1 MQGRRQGQP
10 NGCTKE
16 EFSSYS
22 KRGNWGNFGL
32 SACSIDKNNPR
43 QTGAPAGHRP
53 TKSGALA
60 VGHSSRPRAGS
71 RRTDH
76 SPAGVP

>member
-1 MQGRRQGQP
+1 MQGRRQGPP
-10 NGCTKE
+10 NGWTKE

-53 TKSGALA
+53 TKSGAFA
-60 VGHSSRPRAGS
+60 VGHSSAPARRVAPHRPQ
-71 RRTDH
+71 
-76 SPAGVP
+76 PAGVP